1 MMKKQ
6 EYTDH
11 DSLFKQLLTVF
22 FVEFVELF
30 FPKLRKYLDPN
41 SITFLDKE
49 VFTDVIEGERY
60 ETDIIVQ
67 ARFAEG
73 DAYFLIHIENQS
85 YVETAFDRRMFGYF
99 ARLYEKFHLPVYP
112 IVVLSYDRPQKAAIN
127 YHQVKFP
134 DFEVLKFNYRVIQL
148 NRLNW
153 RDFLERKNPVAS
165 ALMAKMKIAPEDRP
179 RVKVECLRLLVTL
192 RLDPARM
199 HLISGFVDSYLK
211 LNEVETR
218 QFAEQIAKIRPE
230 EKEEVMQI
238 VTSWM
243 EEGIEIGL
251 DRGREEGRK
260 EGREEGREEGKLQL
274 LLLQLTRRFGELQS
288 DVEAR
293 ISKLT
298 LVQLDALGLDILDFE
313 SLADLTAWLA
323 KVAENSEDGNSD
335 RADEKE

>member
-1 MMKKQ
+1 MMEKQ
-6 EYTDH
+6 QYTDH
-11 DSLFKQLLTVF
+11 DGLFKQLLTVF

-30 FPKLRKYLDPN
+30 FPKLREYLAPN
-41 SITFLDKE
+41 SVTFLDKE
-49 VFTDVIEGERY
+49 VFTDVMEGERY
-60 ETDIIVQ
+60 ETDIIVRV
-67 ARFAEG
+67 RFAEG
-73 DAYFLIHIENQS
+73 DAYFLIHVENQS
-85 YVETAFDRRMFGYF
+85 YVETEFDRRMFRYF

-112 IVVLSYDRPQKAAIN
+112 IVVLSYDRPKKAAID

-179 RVKVECLRLLVTL
+179 RVKVECLRLLATL

-218 QFAEQIAKIRPE
+218 QFTEQIAKIRPE

-251 DRGREEGRK
+251 DRGRK

-274 LLLQLTRRFGELQS
+274 LLLQLTRRFGKLQS

-298 LVQLDALGLDILDFE
+298 LAQLDALGLEILDFE
-313 SLADLTAWLA
+313 SVEDLITWLA
-323 KVAENSEDGNSD
+323 KVEENSEDENSD
-335 RADEKE
+335 RVDEEE